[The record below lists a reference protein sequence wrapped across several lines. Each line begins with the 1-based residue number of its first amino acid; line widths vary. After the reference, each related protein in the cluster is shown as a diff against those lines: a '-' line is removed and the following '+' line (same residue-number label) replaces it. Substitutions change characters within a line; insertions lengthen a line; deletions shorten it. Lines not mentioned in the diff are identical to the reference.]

1 MGARAPAAG
10 RSAAIG
16 WAAHCARINTVLSR
30 DDALKV
36 KSAACPG
43 SGRVNVALT
52 GAVVPNGNAGTDTSA
67 LKALITESPCRPDPT
82 SAMSTVTK
90 PGPAVIDWNA
100 AALPGNTSVTVSVGE
115 HGPLGGVGV
124 GVAFGVAVGTGVG
137 VAVGVG
143 VGLGVGVAV
152 GAGVGVGA
160 GPPAHWARIRI
171 AFTRDDARSVKS
183 TGCPGF
189 GIENVAPTG
198 LNVPDGNAGMATFAL
213 SELISVKPCRPI
225 PELTGSTVTEF
236 GPAVIAENA
245 MRLPGTTS
253 VTVSDGVQMLRS
265 GVGVGTGVG
274 VGVAVGTGLGVGV
287 AVALGVGVTVGVGVG
302 VAVGAGVGVGVGVGI
317 GPPGVEHE

>member
-1 MGARAPAAG
+1 
-10 RSAAIG
+10 
-16 WAAHCARINTVLSR
+16 VLSR

-36 KSAACPG
+36 KSDACPG
-43 SGRVNVALT
+43 SGSVNVAVT
-52 GAVVPNGNAGTDTSA
+52 GPVVPNGNAGTDTSA
-67 LKALITESPCRPDPT
+67 LMALITENPCRPDPT
-82 SAMSTVTK
+82 SAMSTVTE

-100 AALPGNTSVTVSVGE
+100 APLPGNTSVTVSVGE

-124 GVAFGVAVGTGVG
+124 GVALGVAVGTGVG

-143 VGLGVGVAV
+143 VGFGVGVAV

-171 AFTRDDARSVKS
+171 ALTRDDARSVKS

-189 GIENVAPTG
+189 GIVKVAATG
-198 LNVPDGNAGMATFAL
+198 LNVPDGNAGMTTSAFDAL
-213 SELISVKPCRPI
+213 INVKPCRPI

-245 MRLPGTTS
+245 RRLPGTTS

-265 GVGVGTGVG
+265 GVGVGMGVG
-274 VGVAVGTGLGVGV
+274 VGVAVGVGLGAGVGV
-287 AVALGVGVTVGVGVG
+287 AVGTGVTVGAGVGVAVGVGVG

-317 GPPGVEHE
+317 GPPGVEHA

>member
-1 MGARAPAAG
+1 M
-10 RSAAIG
+10 
-16 WAAHCARINTVLSR
+16 
-30 DDALKV
+30 
-36 KSAACPG
+36 
-43 SGRVNVALT
+43 NVAVT
-52 GAVVPNGNAGTDTSA
+52 GSVVPNGNTGTDTSA

-82 SAMSTVTK
+82 SAMSTVTE
-90 PGPAVIDWNA
+90 PGPAEIDWNA

-152 GAGVGVGA
+152 GVGVGA

-171 AFTRDDARSVKS
+171 ALTRDDARSVKS
-183 TGCPGF
+183 TGCPGS
-189 GIENVAPTG
+189 GIVNVAPTG
-198 LNVPDGNAGMATFAL
+198 LNVPDGNAGMTTFAL

-225 PELTGSTVTEF
+225 PELTGSIVTEF

-245 MRLPGTTS
+245 RRLPGTTS

-274 VGVAVGTGLGVGV
+274 VGVAVGAGPGVGV

-302 VAVGAGVGVGVGVGI
+302 VAVGAGVGVGVGVDI
-317 GPPGVEHE
+317 GPPGVEQA